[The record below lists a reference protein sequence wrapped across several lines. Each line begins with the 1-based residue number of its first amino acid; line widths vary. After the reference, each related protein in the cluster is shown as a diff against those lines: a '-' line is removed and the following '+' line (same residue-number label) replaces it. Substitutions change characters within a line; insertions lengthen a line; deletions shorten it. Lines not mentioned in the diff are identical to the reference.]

1 MSELNIQKIRVSAA
15 CGKMA
20 TEATEEGEMNQ
31 VGGKGEMRA

>member
-1 MSELNIQKIRVSAA
+1 MSGLDVQKTRVSAA

-20 TEATEEGEMNQ
+20 TEAREEGEMNQ